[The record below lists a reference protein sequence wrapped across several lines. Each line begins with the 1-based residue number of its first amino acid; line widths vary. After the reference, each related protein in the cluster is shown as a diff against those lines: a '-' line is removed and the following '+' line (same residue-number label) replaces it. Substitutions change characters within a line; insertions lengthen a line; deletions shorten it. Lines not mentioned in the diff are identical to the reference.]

1 MTQLTIWLLSSFLII
16 AFFVYLLNKI
26 VNNYEK
32 ERIKYEQYK
41 NKRY

>member
-32 ERIKYEQYK
+32 ERIKYERYK

>member
-1 MTQLTIWLLSSFLII
+1 MTQLTIWLLSSFSII

-32 ERIKYEQYK
+32 ERIKYERYK